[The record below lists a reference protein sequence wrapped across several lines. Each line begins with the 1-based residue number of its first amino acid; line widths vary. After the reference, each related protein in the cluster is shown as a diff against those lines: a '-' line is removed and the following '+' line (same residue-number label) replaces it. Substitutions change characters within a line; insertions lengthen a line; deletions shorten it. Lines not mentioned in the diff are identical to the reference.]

1 MSRRKN
7 NDLHILIIIIVVII
21 ILVLFV
27 ATLGSIGPGSIVK
40 IAEEYKDSKEEAKR
54 RHKRLEDHIKNQEA
68 LKVKLAKIFKRV
80 YFGVRIGLVSIWFGI
95 MSILIAVGLIKDL
108 SDFLNYSEASIL
120 VFVVLN
126 FITFGTI
133 TNLKNFIDLIKTK
146 TENLIYGKYIVID
159 IKIDEHKE
167 ELKKLEEEI
176 KSKDADLLKN

>member
-1 MSRRKN
+1 MSRSKN
-7 NDLHILIIIIVVII
+7 NDLYIIIIVFVVII

-27 ATLGSIGPGSIVK
+27 ATLGSVEPGSIVK
-40 IAEEYKDSKEEAKR
+40 IAEEYKESKEEAKR
-54 RHKRLEDHIKNQEA
+54 RHKRLEEHLKNQEA
-68 LKVKLAKIFKRV
+68 LKVKLKKIFKRV
-80 YFGVRIGLVSIWFGI
+80 YFGVRIGLVLIWFGL

-120 VFVVLN
+120 TFVVMN

-159 IKIDEHKE
+159 AKIEGNKS
-167 ELKKLEEEI
+167 ELKRLEEEI
-176 KSKDADLLKN
+176 KK